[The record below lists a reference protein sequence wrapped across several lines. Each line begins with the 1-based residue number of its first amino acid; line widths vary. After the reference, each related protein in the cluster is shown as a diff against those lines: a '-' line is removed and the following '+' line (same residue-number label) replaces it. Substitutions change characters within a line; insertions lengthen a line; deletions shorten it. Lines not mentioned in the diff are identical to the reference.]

1 MKTSFL
7 VIAIFT
13 EVAHAIGKNILL
25 DKALKRGLYDA
36 LDEYNDYQGKLFE
49 IISNLSEK
57 CFGNLN

>member
-7 VIAIFT
+7 LISIFT

-36 LDEYNDYQGKLFE
+36 LDEYNDYQGKLSELFE
-49 IISNLSEK
+49 K
-57 CFGNLN
+57 FYGHLN